1 MSLSVRSVSRS
12 FSSFRALD
20 DVSLDIPSGALVA
33 LLGPSGCGKTTLLRV
48 LAGLEQPDSGR
59 VLHDGRD
66 VTDVPVRS
74 REVGLVFQHYAL
86 FRHLSVFENVAF
98 ALRVRRRPDS
108 EVRARVDELL
118 SLVQLG
124 GHSRRMPAQLS
135 GGQRQRVALARAL
148 AARPRVLLLDEPFG
162 ALDARVRQELRA
174 WLRHLHEQVD
184 MTTVLVTHDQEEA
197 FEVADRVVLMNQGR
211 VQQVGSPNEV
221 FDHPA
226 NEFVL
231 RFLGQVNVFAGRV
244 EDGRAHVGDLEVE
257 APGHEGLTSGPAR
270 VFVRPHELDIVR
282 VSEGA
287 RGVPA
292 DVVRITPLGANVR
305 VELRGVDD
313 GAVIVAALERSQSDA
328 LALRPGER
336 VVLLLRRARVSMEA
350 SLAQVG

>member
-1 MSLSVRSVSRS
+1 MSRS
-12 FSSFRALD
+12 FSSFLALD
-20 DVSLDIPSGALVA
+20 DVSLDIPTGGLVA

-48 LAGLEQPDSGR
+48 LAGLEQPDAGR
-59 VLHDGRD
+59 VFHDGRD
-66 VTDVPVRS
+66 VTDVPARS

-86 FRHLSVFENVAF
+86 FRHMNVFENVAF
-98 ALRVRRRPDS
+98 ALRVRRRPDA

-124 GHSRRMPAQLS
+124 GLSRRMPVQLS

-148 AARPRVLLLDEPFG
+148 AARPKVLLLDEPFG

-231 RFLGQVNVFAGRV
+231 RFLGQVNVFTGRV
-244 EDGRAHVGDLEVE
+244 EGGRAHVGDLELD
-257 APGHEGLTSGPAR
+257 APGHEGAHSGPAR
-270 VFVRPHELDIVR
+270 VFVRPHDLEIAR
-282 VSEGA
+282 ASGAA
-287 RGVPA
+287 RGIPA
-292 DVVRITPLGANVR
+292 DVVRITPLGPSVR
-305 VELRGVDD
+305 IELKAVED
-313 GAVIVAALERSQSDA
+313 GALIVAALERSQSDA
-328 LALRPGER
+328 LSLRPGER
-336 VVLLLRRARVSMEA
+336 VVLLLRRARVSTEA
-350 SLAQVG
+350 SLARAG